1 MPKVPTVLV
10 TGGAGFIGSHLVRRL
25 ATERLGVRVF
35 DNFSSGAAAN
45 LVGLRGV
52 DVVTGDVRS
61 KADVARAMGGID
73 SVFHLA
79 AISSVEQSWKDPVGS
94 LATNTHGTANVI
106 EAAIAAGA
114 SSFIYSSSAAIYG
127 ELSGKAYEDLEPK
140 PISPYGYSKLLAE
153 KLVLAYG
160 RNSSDIRAVALRYF
174 NVFGPR
180 QDPASPYAA
189 VIPLFI
195 QHAIAGTT
203 ATIYGD
209 GRQTRDFTYVDDVVD
224 ANLRALRSDVTG
236 VAMNISLGKGESLL
250 ELVDAI
256 SVLSS
261 RPLKAVFAAQRAGEI
276 RHSLG
281 DISLAASTI
290 GYQPKVSLRDG
301 LAMVLSSG

>member
-1 MPKVPTVLV
+1 
-10 TGGAGFIGSHLVRRL
+10 
-25 ATERLGVRVF
+25 
-35 DNFSSGAAAN
+35 
-45 LVGLRGV
+45 
-52 DVVTGDVRS
+52 
-61 KADVARAMGGID
+61 
-73 SVFHLA
+73 
-79 AISSVEQSWKDPVGS
+79 
-94 LATNTHGTANVI
+94 
-106 EAAIAAGA
+106 
-114 SSFIYSSSAAIYG
+114 
-127 ELSGKAYEDLEPK
+127 
-140 PISPYGYSKLLAE
+140 
-153 KLVLAYG
+153 
-160 RNSSDIRAVALRYF
+160 
-174 NVFGPR
+174 VFGPR

>member
-1 MPKVPTVLV
+1 
-10 TGGAGFIGSHLVRRL
+10 
-25 ATERLGVRVF
+25 
-35 DNFSSGAAAN
+35 
-45 LVGLRGV
+45 
-52 DVVTGDVRS
+52 
-61 KADVARAMGGID
+61 MGGID

-127 ELSGKAYEDLEPK
+127 ELSGKASEHLEPT

-153 KLVLAYG
+153 KLVLAHG
-160 RNSSDIRAVALRYF
+160 RNSSGIRAVALRYF

-195 QHAIAGTT
+195 RHAMAGTT

-224 ANLRALRSDVTG
+224 ANFRALQSDVSG

-256 SVLSS
+256 SVLSG
-261 RPLKAVFAAQRAGEI
+261 RPLKTVFAAPRVGDI